1 MSYYNEF
8 RDGPAKYYQN
18 RNTGQVIGMV
28 YDNKMYFHHNSLNN
42 LKELLDVNCDLIKD
56 GYSEIVVPKEGAK
69 IKLIRNNINLFSPHA
84 NQQFIVKETQG
95 FRVILSNVETNDNL
109 VIDLRNWVWEKI
121 DCKPDVDIRSGD
133 IIEKDGKKYKII
145 LEEYI
150 PPPKYKIGEI
160 IGDGNVIVNTSCS
173 GTTRYYT
180 VYLKHE
186 DELHMKSESEIES
199 LK

>member
-8 RDGPAKYYQN
+8 RDGPARYYQN

-28 YDNKMYFHHNSLNN
+28 YDNKMYFHHNSLND
-42 LKELLDVNCDLIKD
+42 LKELLDVYHNLIVD
-56 GYSEIVVPKEGAK
+56 DYSEIVVPKEGTK
-69 IKLIRNNINLFSPHA
+69 IKLIRNNINPFSPHS
-84 NQQFIVKETQG
+84 NQQFIVKETQD
-95 FRVILSNVETNDNL
+95 FRVILSNTETNNNL
-109 VIDLRNWVWEKI
+109 VIDLRNWVWENVNK
-121 DCKPDVDIRSGD
+121 KSDVDIRSGD